1 MIFEHF
7 KHENSRTLQA
17 KNVKKKLF
25 FFFFTKLLS
34 FHQKFEIMGP
44 AQSSE
49 LNQKKYFDKQNGW

>member
-17 KNVKKKLF
+17 KNVKKNW

-34 FHQKFEIMGP
+34 FNQKFEIMGP
-44 AQSSE
+44 AKSSE